1 LLITKDYPHILLAL
15 NKGLFMSLSSPSQVH
30 RQQFDSD
37 RKKLL
42 LVLIVFI
49 VLTISWTGILD
60 DLSAEFLNNSFIN
73 AVVTYGSA
81 RAINALVSVIQTAT
95 IEGNVIF
102 AGASV
107 NIGQVL
113 DPINDAVERLS
124 DVMAIAIG
132 SIVLQKTLLAISS
145 SLLFKVSLTLAG
157 AALIISS
164 YIKEAPWI
172 QSLSK
177 LFVFLVFIRLSLGAM
192 LLLNLAVDN
201 YYLSEK
207 IDNNQK
213 ELTVLES
220 KLDEKQSK
228 TKNDIE
234 LEIEKL
240 IDRKNITN
248 AALILISAE
257 TVEISKRIVDEE
269 AELNRQIQRLKNDNR
284 TQEISKLSV
293 QKDIKNSKL
302 SLLLDE
308 QTALSIQV
316 NSKDSELDKA
326 TSELDFIDKINPLY
340 TNALL
345 DNIKA
350 ARSEIKINIEEKVS
364 QISNI
369 KEELQRIKD
378 ELRNNVEE
386 ISESDDTLLSIASAA
401 VSDSVGSVTNLIFD
415 NNDPFSADPSLDN
428 IKASILEIKN
438 NFEVKESQI
447 EDFQDELMRIEDD
460 INEKEEEIS
469 GSVSRIISTA
479 TEIALSPLT
488 YLKNQAEVLLD
499 TMILFMMKTVIFP
512 LLFMYLLIK
521 GFKIIWGIDVRA
533 LIKREQKLSE

>member
-1 LLITKDYPHILLAL
+1 
-15 NKGLFMSLSSPSQVH
+15 MSLSSPSQVH

-248 AALILISAE
+248 AALILISTE